1 MVNTFFGLGKVTGRT
16 GKRFSLNAVR
26 LLFQAVLAVLC
37 AAGLTGCID
46 SASWGAHGFG
56 WRSIEGS
63 GNVIAEARDVSG
75 FDRVS
80 VMGSGELTLA
90 QGDEEGLTI
99 EADDNLLPVIVSEVR
114 GGHLIIGPENVS
126 VRPSTPIRYQLKFR
140 DLTELHLSGSVR
152 AEADAIKTDR
162 LALHISGSG
171 RVQVPKLEASMLSTH
186 ISGSGSATAAGQVA
200 RQEIRISGSGNHHA
214 PELRS
219 DRADVHI
226 SGSGNASL
234 WVDEILAA
242 HISGSG
248 RVEYRGAPQVESHL
262 SGSGRVIRR

>member
-1 MVNTFFGLGKVTGRT
+1 MVNTLFGFGRT
-16 GKRFSLNAVR
+16 SGKAGSNFSRAAR
-26 LLFQAVLAVLC
+26 LLFPAALAVLS
-37 AAGLTGCID
+37 AGLTGCID
-46 SASWGAHGFG
+46 SANWMAHGLG
-56 WRSIEGS
+56 WRSVKGS
-63 GNVIAEARDVSG
+63 GNVTTEARSVSG

-80 VMGSGELTLA
+80 VMGSGELTLV
-90 QGDEEGLTI
+90 QGDDEGLTI

-114 GGHLIIGPENVS
+114 GGHLKIGPENVN
-126 VRPSTPIRYQLKFR
+126 VRPSSPIRYQLRFK

-171 RVQVPKLEASMLSTH
+171 RVQVPKLEAGTLSTH
-186 ISGSGSATAAGQVA
+186 ISGSGSATAAGQVG

-214 PELRS
+214 PELQS
-219 DRADVHI
+219 HRADVHI
-226 SGSGNASL
+226 SGSGDASL

-248 RVEYRGAPQVESHL
+248 RVEYRGSPRIESHI
-262 SGSGRVIRR
+262 SGSGRIVRR